1 GAASASTGDVKQSSL
16 LDSSLSPVPDLGNPT
31 NELPATPA
39 IAATPAIPAG
49 APTIITNKKGAVQG
63 RRLAKPIGATS
74 PGRRGGMLAM
84 VGGIGLLLLLAAIE
98 GDRRMMRRAER
109 THSTTEG

>member
-1 GAASASTGDVKQSSL
+1 L
-16 LDSSLSPVPDLGNPT
+16 
-31 NELPATPA
+31 
-39 IAATPAIPAG
+39 
-49 APTIITNKKGAVQG
+49 
-63 RRLAKPIGATS
+63 
-74 PGRRGGMLAM
+74 